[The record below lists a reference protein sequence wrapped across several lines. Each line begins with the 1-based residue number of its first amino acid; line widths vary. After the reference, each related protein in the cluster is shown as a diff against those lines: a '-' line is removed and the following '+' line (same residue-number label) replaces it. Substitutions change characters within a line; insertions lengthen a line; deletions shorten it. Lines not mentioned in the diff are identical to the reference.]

1 MIAELGHYA
10 LMLALG
16 LALIQASMP
25 IVGARN
31 DDPTLLSVAVPAAL
45 AQFVFVALSFGALAA
60 CYVTSDFSVLNVYEN
75 SNSAMPLMYRLTS
88 VWGNH
93 EGSMMLWVFILALFG
108 ALVAAFGS
116 NLPVK
121 LKANALAVQAWI
133 AAAFQLFILTTSN
146 PFLRIVDAPFEGRDL
161 NPVLQDPGLAFH
173 PPLLYLG
180 YVGFSIAFSFAIAAL
195 LEGRIDAAWARWV
208 RPWVLTAWMCLT
220 LGIAGGSYW
229 AYYELGWGG
238 YWFWD
243 PVENASLMPWLAGT
257 ALLHSAVVMEKRGAL
272 KVWTILLAILTFS
285 LSLIGT
291 FLVRSGVLT
300 SVHVFAT
307 DPRRGIFILAI
318 LVAFIGGALALYA
331 WRAPLLKQGG
341 LFAPI
346 SREGA
351 LVLNNLFLTC
361 ACATVFVGT
370 LYPLALEALTGDKI
384 SVGPP
389 FFNATFGPLFLPLL
403 LAMPFGPLLGWKRGD
418 LLGAAQRLTAAAFVA
433 AVAIAATFA
442 VQHGGPV
449 LAPFGVGLALFVMI
463 GALIDLAERTMIL
476 RVPLNA
482 ALRRAA
488 GLPRSAW
495 GSAIA
500 HFGIGVTL
508 LGIVVVTAWG
518 AERIAALKLGD
529 TIDIA
534 HYRLTFDGLFN
545 RPGPNYREVVGRFT
559 VRRDQWRLARH
570 HGAEPPHVPGAQHG
584 DDGGGADAARRQPA
598 LSVAGR
604 SCSGRYRSGASLLQA
619 AGAADL
625 ARRAGHVCRRRSV
638 AVRPAAAHR
647 RAAACQ
653 DAGSATGG
661 GVIVVNIFP
670 RGVATSLLL
679 GLCLLLLNSLPLL
692 AVESKEMLADPA
704 LEARARNLSKELR
717 CMVCQNQSIDDSE
730 APLAHDLRV
739 LVRERLKDGDSDTQ
753 VMNFL
758 VARYGEFVL
767 LRPPLSWHTAA
778 LWGLPPAA
786 LLDRRRGHRRY
797 RPAPPWRA
805 AFRGCESDRRRR
817 NPAVGAFAR
826 RLSLGRR
833 ESAAITPS
841 GHSVPDKVRFVATT
855 RSSVRNITKF

>member
-1 MIAELGHYA
+1 VIAELGHYA

-16 LALIQASMP
+16 LALIQAIMP
-25 IVGARN
+25 IVGTRS
-31 DDPTLLSVAVPAAL
+31 DDPTLISVAAPAAL
-45 AQFVFVALSFGALAA
+45 AQFFFVALSFGALTA
-60 CYVTSDFSVLNVYEN
+60 CYVTSDFSVYNVYEN
-75 SNSAMPLMYRLTS
+75 SNSAMPLLYRFTS

-93 EGSMMLWVFILALFG
+93 EGSMMLWVSILALFG

-116 NLPVK
+116 NLPAK

-133 AAAFQLFILTTSN
+133 AAAFELFILTTSN
-146 PFLRIVDAPFEGRDL
+146 PFLRIADAPFEGRDL
-161 NPVLQDPGLAFH
+161 NPILQDPGLAFH

-180 YVGFSIAFSFAIAAL
+180 YVGFSISFSFAIAAL

-208 RPWVLTAWMCLT
+208 RPWVLAAWMCLT

-272 KVWTILLAILTFS
+272 KVWTILLAILAFS

-300 SVHVFAT
+300 SVHAFAT

-370 LYPLALEALTGDKI
+370 LYPLALEALTGEKI

-389 FFNATFGPLFLPLL
+389 FFNATFGPLFVPLL
-403 LAMPFGPLLGWKRGD
+403 LIMPFGPLLGWKRGD
-418 LLGAAQRLTAAAFVA
+418 LLGAAQRMLVAAFVA

-449 LAPFGVGLALFVMI
+449 LAPFGVGLALFVMT

-476 RVPLNA
+476 RIPLGT

-495 GSAIA
+495 GTAFA

-518 AERIAALKLGD
+518 AERIAALRPGD
-529 TIDIA
+529 SVDIA
-534 HYRLTFDGLFN
+534 HYRLSFDGVFN
-545 RPGPNYREVVGRFT
+545 RSGANYREVVAHFT
-559 VRRDQWRLARH
+559 VRRTNGDLLGSMEPSRRTFPARNMAITEAALMRRGFSQIYLSLGDPAADGTVPVRLYFKPLVLLIWL
-570 HGAEPPHVPGAQHG
+570 GAVIMFV
-584 DDGGGADAARRQPA
+584 GGGWSLSDRR
-598 LSVAGR
+598 LR
-604 SCSGRYRSGASLLQA
+604 IGAPDSI
-619 AGAADL
+619 
-625 ARRAGHVCRRRSV
+625 RA
-638 AVRPAAAHR
+638 
-647 RAAACQ
+647 RAAAQ
-653 DAGSATGG
+653 SA
-661 GVIVVNIFP
+661 
-670 RGVATSLLL
+670 
-679 GLCLLLLNSLPLL
+679 
-692 AVESKEMLADPA
+692 
-704 LEARARNLSKELR
+704 
-717 CMVCQNQSIDDSE
+717 
-730 APLAHDLRV
+730 
-739 LVRERLKDGDSDTQ
+739 
-753 VMNFL
+753 
-758 VARYGEFVL
+758 
-767 LRPPLSWHTAA
+767 
-778 LWGLPPAA
+778 
-786 LLDRRRGHRRY
+786 
-797 RPAPPWRA
+797 
-805 AFRGCESDRRRR
+805 
-817 NPAVGAFAR
+817 
-826 RLSLGRR
+826 
-833 ESAAITPS
+833 
-841 GHSVPDKVRFVATT
+841 
-855 RSSVRNITKF
+855 